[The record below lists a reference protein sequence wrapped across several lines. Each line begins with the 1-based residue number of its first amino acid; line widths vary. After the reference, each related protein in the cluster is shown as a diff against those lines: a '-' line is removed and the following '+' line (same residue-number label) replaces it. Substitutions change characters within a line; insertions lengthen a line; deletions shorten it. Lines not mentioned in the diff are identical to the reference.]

1 MNAPSIAPL
10 KGRDLAEYGV
20 VRLRDQAFDAVRAL
34 WRKRHAAGLT
44 QKDLADSIGRDPA
57 WVSKNLRAPGNW
69 TLRTIG
75 ELAQGL
81 NGEVQIN
88 VIGAEEPI
96 ECPTNFYAYD
106 AIAAFSTPTPQPR
119 ALPSPMAA
127 QSSIAANRGKLPDE
141 DRRHKGLAAR

>member
-106 AIAAFSTPTPQPR
+106 GYLASNYVSVGFKFARTISLDSGFVANITIKGDNSTIVEAIT
-119 ALPSPMAA
+119 
-127 QSSIAANRGKLPDE
+127 
-141 DRRHKGLAAR
+141 